1 MNIKDT
7 QRISKISK
15 EILDKYNK
23 TQLDCKDKEII
34 KEIYQR
40 TGWKEK
46 QTDYIIVYSVLNALT
61 KESKRED
68 AIFTMSWVKLPGI
81 TRLTR
86 RFTLKC
92 KPSTI

>member
-15 EILDKYNK
+15 EVLVKHNK
-23 TQLDCKDKEII
+23 TYLDCRDKEII
-34 KEIYQR
+34 KEIYQK
-40 TGWKEK
+40 TGWKDK
-46 QTDYIIVYSVLNALT
+46 QTDYVIVYSVLNALT

-68 AIFTMSWVKLPGI
+68 ALFTLSWIKVPNV

-86 RFTLKC
+86 KFSLKQC
-92 KPSTI
+92 

>member
-1 MNIKDT
+1 MNIKDS

-15 EILDKYNK
+15 EVLTKHNK
-23 TQLDCKDKEII
+23 THLDCRDKEII
-34 KEIYQR
+34 KEIYQK

-46 QTDYIIVYSVLNALT
+46 QTDYVIVYSVLNALT

-68 AIFTMSWVKLPGI
+68 AMFTLSWVKIPNV

-86 RFTLKC
+86 KFILK
-92 KPSTI
+92 

>member
-1 MNIKDT
+1 MNIKDS

-15 EILDKYNK
+15 EVLTKYNK
-23 TQLDCKDKEII
+23 TQFDCRDKEII
-34 KEIYQR
+34 KEIYQK

-46 QTDYIIVYSVLNALT
+46 QTDYVIVYSVLNALT

-68 AIFTMSWVKLPGI
+68 AMFTLSWVKIPNV

-86 RFTLKC
+86 KFTLK
-92 KPSTI
+92 

>member
-15 EILDKYNK
+15 EILTKHNK
-23 TQLDCKDKEII
+23 TYLDCRDKEII
-34 KEIYQR
+34 KEIYQK
-40 TGWKEK
+40 TGWKDK
-46 QTDYIIVYSVLNALT
+46 QTDYVIVYSILNALT

-68 AIFTMSWVKLPGI
+68 ALFTLSWIKVPNV

-86 RFTLKC
+86 KFSLK
-92 KPSTI
+92 

>member
-15 EILDKYNK
+15 EILTKHNK
-23 TQLDCKDKEII
+23 THLDCRDKEII
-34 KEIYQR
+34 KEIYQK
-40 TGWKEK
+40 TGWKDK
-46 QTDYIIVYSVLNALT
+46 QTDYVIVYSVLNALT

-68 AIFTMSWVKLPGI
+68 ALFTLSWIKVPNV

-86 RFTLKC
+86 KFTLK
-92 KPSTI
+92 